1 MIALSTLELILIG
14 FSLAQASLALAL
26 LAGNLPLSTQ
36 QWFYGGLQFCV
47 GAFLAVPLLQGTPF
61 QQPLPFF
68 VGLIPGMFFLF
79 SVSLF
84 DDQFRLR
91 SWHYLA
97 VLCTAGLPQ
106 VARFLSL
113 EGSSLSWWMLVTLP
127 QLMEFFLLAFGLF
140 VAIRYW
146 NVDLVPARRRLRV
159 WFSFF
164 VGTYLVLLI
173 FLREVL
179 LPDAGQLALFQYASI
194 ALTLFVSNLVLFTY
208 RSELWASAKT
218 SSKTALAMDGA
229 PSRSSA
235 RPLVSSDADADAL
248 SSLRRL
254 MEDENVYREMGLTLP
269 QLAERAEVPS
279 YRLRATIN
287 GALGYRNFNDYL
299 NSFRISEAAK
309 RLSDPEQAD
318 TQVLVIALEAGF
330 RSLSSFNKAFRSAQ
344 GMTPTEFRRTHLD

>member
-14 FSLAQASLALAL
+14 FSLAQASLAMAL
-26 LAGNLPLSTQ
+26 LVGNTPLNTQ

-47 GAFLAVPLLQGTPF
+47 AAFLAVPLLRAAFF
-61 QQPLPFF
+61 QQTLPFF

-79 SVSLF
+79 SASLF

-97 VLCTAGLPQ
+97 VFCTAALPQ

-113 EGSSLSWWMLVTLP
+113 EGSSLSWSMLVTLP
-127 QLMEFFLLAFGLF
+127 QLMEFLLLAFGLY
-140 VAIRYW
+140 VAVRYW
-146 NVDLVPARRRLRV
+146 NVDLIPSRRRLRV

-179 LPDAGQLALFQYASI
+179 LPDEVRLALFQYSSV
-194 ALTLFVSNLVLFTY
+194 ALTLFVSNLILFTY
-208 RSELWASAKT
+208 RSELWANPKPP
-218 SSKTALAMDGA
+218 SKTALTIDST
-229 PSRSSA
+229 PSSIREETVG
-235 RPLVSSDADADAL
+235 PNVVDADAL
-248 SSLRRL
+248 SSLHRL
-254 MEDENVYREMGLTLP
+254 MNEEKVYREMGLTLP

-287 GALGYRNFNDYL
+287 GALRHRNFNDYL
-299 NSFRISEAAK
+299 NSFRISEAAE
-309 RLSDPEQAD
+309 RLADPKQED
-318 TQVLVIALEAGF
+318 TQILVIALEAGF
-330 RSLSSFNKAFRSAQ
+330 RSLSSFNKAFRSAK
-344 GMTPTEFRRTHLD
+344 GMTPTEFRRAQLT